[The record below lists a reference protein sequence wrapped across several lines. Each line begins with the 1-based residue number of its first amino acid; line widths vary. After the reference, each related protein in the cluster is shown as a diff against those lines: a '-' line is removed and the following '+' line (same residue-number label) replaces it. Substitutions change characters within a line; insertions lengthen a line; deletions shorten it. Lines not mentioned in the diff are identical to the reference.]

1 MANEH
6 QEPTPEH
13 EPSFYRELDILLKKL
28 EVARELSAA
37 ERPGRCFMPYIHPQ
51 PMRYSRQVVAA
62 ERAVVAHVIDWG
74 DMLTFDNQR
83 KLLEAFDLCGELPS
97 EQEYLEQSG
106 LAVGALLSRR
116 EHPLGMIVAS
126 CAKFMLTGPGHSPEL
141 RVTIEATLHDGTR
154 YFVPLEDTRPLIV
167 MELN

>member
-1 MANEH
+1 MTNEH
-6 QEPTPEH
+6 QESTPEP
-13 EPSFYRELDILLKKL
+13 EPSFYRQLEVLLDKLK
-28 EVARELSAA
+28 VARELSAA
-37 ERPGRCFMPYIHPQ
+37 ERPEQRFVPHIHPL
-51 PMRYSRQVVAA
+51 PVCYSRQVVAA

-106 LAVGALLSRR
+106 LAVGALLSRKER
-116 EHPLGMIVAS
+116 PLGMIAAS

-154 YFVPLEDTRPLIV
+154 YFVPLEDTQPLIV